1 MKLKASWLLR
11 KAVLFSILLTKMGH
25 FLGNNDK
32 LCLSCFLDIAHFFEV
47 LIIDEAI
54 FEMFHLSSLPKKERK
69 TFFLYIFLSLKE
81 MHNNKLLCLY
91 RTYLRYVLTKIFDL
105 CIRISKAYS
114 YEDKQSLSSYK
125 TRSSILSNKRI
136 FDPFVV
142 K

>member
-1 MKLKASWLLR
+1 MNERNVTYCLGNSGSIAINEGKLASCTRKWNIFSTNRRFVKGMKLKASWLLR

-81 MHNNKLLCLY
+81 MHNNKLLCY
-91 RTYLRYVLTKIFDL
+91 IAHIFDM
-105 CIRISKAYS
+105 CIR
-114 YEDKQSLSSYK
+114 
-125 TRSSILSNKRI
+125 
-136 FDPFVV
+136 
-142 K
+142 